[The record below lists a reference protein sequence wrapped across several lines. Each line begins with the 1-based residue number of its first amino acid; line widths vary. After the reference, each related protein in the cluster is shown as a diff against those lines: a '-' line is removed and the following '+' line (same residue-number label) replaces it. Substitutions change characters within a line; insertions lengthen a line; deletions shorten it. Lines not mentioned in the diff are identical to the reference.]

1 MTSFIVQLK
10 KGGGRVSA
18 LVPKEREREIEGCR
32 GGDGF
37 DAKKETE
44 RRVYG
49 PRLFLSPNPLFYFFF
64 FFLLR
69 WVSNLE
75 EPPSE
80 EQTAEGLRRHPK
92 PLCEVFIKSQ

>member
-1 MTSFIVQLK
+1 MWEGLSL
-10 KGGGRVSA
+10 G
-18 LVPKEREREIEGCR
+18 PKREREREIEGCR

-49 PRLFLSPNPLFYFFF
+49 PRLFLRLIPSSIFF